1 MDNFI
6 QISKEKSQ
14 IVFDRF
20 QNKTNI
26 LPSSYDALIK
36 PFLSLNMNV
45 KCVFIVDDIN
55 ESGIPLHSLDTSK
68 LCVGQSILID
78 SLISDPYI
86 EWNHPSTSSISLM
99 KWIDQG
105 VLFFPSIFMAQK
117 QKPDENGKTLIRL
130 ISEEILRDLIIT
142 LQGKQ
147 ICYVLIGN
155 ISKKYEKQIDQH
167 RNLVIKLS
175 SLNKYTTMNQ
185 SSYQKKNLT
194 TMKIFTTINNFLT
207 SIKQEPIKW

>member
-1 MDNFI
+1 MNEFI
-6 QISKEKSQ
+6 QLSKEKLQ
-14 IVFDRF
+14 VVFDKF
-20 QNKTNI
+20 QNKSN
-26 LPSSYDALIK
+26 LFPSTYDALIK
-36 PFLSLNMNV
+36 PFSSLNMNV

-55 ESGIPLHSLDTSK
+55 ESGIPLQPSDTSK
-68 LCVGQSILID
+68 PYPSQSILID

-86 EWNHPSTSSISLM
+86 EWKHPLTPSVSLL

-117 QKPDENGKTLIRL
+117 QKPSEEGKTLIRL
-130 ISEEILRDLIIT
+130 VSEEILRDLIIT
-142 LQGKQ
+142 LQQKQ

-155 ISKKYEKQIDQH
+155 IAKKYEKQIDQY

-175 SLNKYTTMNQ
+175 SLNKYSMNE
-185 SSYQKKNLT
+185 SLYQKKNLT
-194 TMKIFTTINNFLT
+194 TMKIFTTINNFLI

>member
-1 MDNFI
+1 
-6 QISKEKSQ
+6 
-14 IVFDRF
+14 
-20 QNKTNI
+20 
-26 LPSSYDALIK
+26 
-36 PFLSLNMNV
+36 
-45 KCVFIVDDIN
+45 
-55 ESGIPLHSLDTSK
+55 
-68 LCVGQSILID
+68 
-78 SLISDPYI
+78 
-86 EWNHPSTSSISLM
+86 M

-175 SLNKYTTMNQ
+175 SLNKYTTMNE

>member
-68 LCVGQSILID
+68 LCV
-78 SLISDPYI
+78 
-86 EWNHPSTSSISLM
+86 
-99 KWIDQG
+99 
-105 VLFFPSIFMAQK
+105 
-117 QKPDENGKTLIRL
+117 
-130 ISEEILRDLIIT
+130 
-142 LQGKQ
+142 
-147 ICYVLIGN
+147 
-155 ISKKYEKQIDQH
+155 
-167 RNLVIKLS
+167 
-175 SLNKYTTMNQ
+175 
-185 SSYQKKNLT
+185 
-194 TMKIFTTINNFLT
+194 
-207 SIKQEPIKW
+207 